1 MLHGGGSCCGPH
13 EHPRGA
19 HFRISAC
26 KRSRSFA
33 AGPNHSPGC
42 QRRLCHAPIHLL
54 SHGSEVVLDPALN
67 LHRRGD
73 SLSGARSRSIRMLWQ
88 MGANQHGAIAHH
100 RDNAIS
106 RGHPAKVA
114 WWHVPCTLCIADCTL
129 CNVRRT
135 VTVTVTVSK
144 HVGSQGICW
153 IIL

>member
-1 MLHGGGSCCGPH
+1 MLHCGGLCRGQH
-13 EHPRGA
+13 ERPRRV

-33 AGPNHSPGC
+33 AGPNHGPGC
-42 QRRLCHAPIHLL
+42 QRCLCTAPIHLL

-73 SLSGARSRSIRMLWQ
+73 ELSGARSRSIRMLWQ

-100 RDNAIS
+100 RANAFS

-129 CNVRRT
+129 CIVQRT
-135 VTVTVTVSK
+135 VTVTVTEPTP
-144 HVGSQGICW
+144 VGSQGICW
-153 IIL
+153 II